1 MIIFYSRQS
10 DCVRHARKN
19 EYAGTF
25 KFVSQIALLI
35 CTVAFTKCEKFDAIF
50 LTSRRSRLSLV
61 CIFRQG
67 HALPLSFV
75 RLLQLANGSSKNRRS
90 PARRSRNGRESSGET
105 SGKISRSIPHIDR
118 AIAGQWQTQC
128 HQMPA
133 RQLARQLA
141 SWRATVTQCPRRG
154 PRNSRCNIPR
164 NILQDDCSHFRQHYF
179 KPDSQKL

>member
-1 MIIFYSRQS
+1 MIIFHPRQS
-10 DCVRHARKN
+10 DCARRACKN
-19 EYAGTF
+19 EKSVTF
-25 KFVSQIALLI
+25 NFTSRIASSI
-35 CTVAFTKCEKFDAIF
+35 CTVAFTKCEKFGATIF
-50 LTSRRSRLSLV
+50 TSRRSRLSLV

-75 RLLQLANGSSKNRRS
+75 RFLQLANGLSKNRRS

-128 HQMPA
+128 HQMAA

-141 SWRATVTQCPRRG
+141 SWRATVTQCPRHS
-154 PRNSRCNIPR
+154 PRNNRCNISR
-164 NILQDDCSHFRQHYF
+164 NVSQDDCPEFSRHLLKY
-179 KPDSQKL
+179 DSQKL